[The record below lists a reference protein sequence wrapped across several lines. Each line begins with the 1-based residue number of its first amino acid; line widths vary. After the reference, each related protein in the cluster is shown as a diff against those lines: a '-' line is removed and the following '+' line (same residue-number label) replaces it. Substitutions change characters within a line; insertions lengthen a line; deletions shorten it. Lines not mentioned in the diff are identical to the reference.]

1 MASSFASYASW
12 LSVDD
17 TEPPK
22 SVEPPKSAEP
32 PKSVDQVGWVELAT
46 QATQTDED
54 PLDYRWDGST
64 WLGPGDWETDPVD
77 IIPVKSEVGGVMK
90 LSHPN
95 DSQQPQDEAEPPKP
109 PTKRQRRSGSNDK
122 ANLDESLSQPVEGSQ
137 SQPVVVD
144 GSQSQ
149 GTSSQVVDGS
159 QSQPVVDGS
168 KSQPVHGLRSEQ
180 KTLARQLMLAVLPG
194 LGPAA
199 AEPPKPPTR
208 EVVDGSQSQPV
219 DGSQSQQ
226 IDWAT
231 VSVVV
236 IDGSQSQPVV
246 DGS

>member
-32 PKSVDQVGWVELAT
+32 PKSVDQGWVELAT

-54 PLDYRWDGST
+54 PLDFRWDGST
-64 WLGPGDWETDPVD
+64 WLVPGDWETDPVD
-77 IIPVKSEVGGVMK
+77 ITPGKSEVG
-90 LSHPN
+90 
-95 DSQQPQDEAEPPKP
+95 SQQPQDEAEPPKP
-109 PTKRQRRSGSNDK
+109 PTKRQRRSE
-122 ANLDESLSQPVEGSQ
+122 ASLGLEGA
-137 SQPVVVD
+137 
-144 GSQSQ
+144 
-149 GTSSQVVDGS
+149 SSQVVDGS

-219 DGSQSQQ
+219 DGSQSQ
-226 IDWAT
+226 
-231 VSVVV
+231 
-236 IDGSQSQPVV
+236 PVV

>member
-32 PKSVDQVGWVELAT
+32 PKSVDQG
-46 QATQTDED
+46 TDDDEK
-54 PLDYRWDGST
+54 
-64 WLGPGDWETDPVD
+64 LGPGDWETDPVD
-77 IIPVKSEVGGVMK
+77 IIPAKSEVGGVMK

-109 PTKRQRRSGSNDK
+109 PTKRQRRSE
-122 ANLDESLSQPVEGSQ
+122 ASLGLEGA
-137 SQPVVVD
+137 
-144 GSQSQ
+144 
-149 GTSSQVVDGS
+149 SSQVVDGS

-219 DGSQSQQ
+219 DGSQSQ
-226 IDWAT
+226 
-231 VSVVV
+231 
-236 IDGSQSQPVV
+236 PVV

>member
-1 MASSFASYASW
+1 MGLGLASQ
-12 LSVDD
+12 SVDD
-17 TEPPK
+17 SVANATIQKEP
-22 SVEPPKSAEP
+22 
-32 PKSVDQVGWVELAT
+32 
-46 QATQTDED
+46 
-54 PLDYRWDGST
+54 
-64 WLGPGDWETDPVD
+64 
-77 IIPVKSEVGGVMK
+77 EV
-90 LSHPN
+90 
-95 DSQQPQDEAEPPKP
+95 KP
-109 PTKRQRRSGSNDK
+109 PSPKRIRLSKFDK
-122 ANLDESLSQPVEGSQ
+122 ARLSKAHMDFKREFGF
-137 SQPVVVD
+137 
-144 GSQSQ
+144 
-149 GTSSQVVDGS
+149 
-159 QSQPVVDGS
+159 
-168 KSQPVHGLRSEQ
+168 PVHGLRSEQ

>member
-32 PKSVDQVGWVELAT
+32 PKSVDQGWVELAT

-77 IIPVKSEVGGVMK
+77 IIPGKSEVGGVMK

-109 PTKRQRRSGSNDK
+109 PTKRQCRSKASLLGLEGSQ
-122 ANLDESLSQPVEGSQ
+122 LSFSLSQ
-137 SQPVVVD
+137 SQPV
-144 GSQSQ
+144 G
-149 GTSSQVVDGS
+149 
-159 QSQPVVDGS
+159 
-168 KSQPVHGLRSEQ
+168 
-180 KTLARQLMLAVLPG
+180 
-194 LGPAA
+194 
-199 AEPPKPPTR
+199 
-208 EVVDGSQSQPV
+208 GSQSQPV

-226 IDWAT
+226 IDG
-231 VSVVV
+231 SKSQPIVV
-236 IDGSQSQPVV
+236 DGSQSQ
-246 DGS
+246 

>member
-1 MASSFASYASW
+1 MASSYASYASW

-77 IIPVKSEVGGVMK
+77 ITPGKSEVG
-90 LSHPN
+90 
-95 DSQQPQDEAEPPKP
+95 SQQPQDEAEPPKP
-109 PTKRQRRSGSNDK
+109 PTKRQCRSKASLLGLEGSQ
-122 ANLDESLSQPVEGSQ
+122 LSFSLSQ
-137 SQPVVVD
+137 SQPVGGKYPED
-144 GSQSQ
+144 N
-149 GTSSQVVDGS
+149 SSEWH
-159 QSQPVVDGS
+159 
-168 KSQPVHGLRSEQ
+168 KCWW
-180 KTLARQLMLAVLPG
+180 
-194 LGPAA
+194 
-199 AEPPKPPTR
+199 R
-208 EVVDGSQSQPV
+208 ESLKAGAYLTQPV

>member
-77 IIPVKSEVGGVMK
+77 ITPGKSEVG
-90 LSHPN
+90 
-95 DSQQPQDEAEPPKP
+95 SQQPQDEAEPPKP
-109 PTKRQRRSGSNDK
+109 PTKRQRRSE
-122 ANLDESLSQPVEGSQ
+122 ASLGLEGA
-137 SQPVVVD
+137 
-144 GSQSQ
+144 
-149 GTSSQVVDGS
+149 SSQVVDGS

-219 DGSQSQQ
+219 DGSQSQ
-226 IDWAT
+226 
-231 VSVVV
+231 
-236 IDGSQSQPVV
+236 PVV

>member
-32 PKSVDQVGWVELAT
+32 PKSVDQGWVDLAT

-54 PLDYRWDGST
+54 PLDFRWDGST

-77 IIPVKSEVGGVMK
+77 IIPGKSEVGGVMK

-109 PTKRQRRSGSNDK
+109 PTKRQRRSE
-122 ANLDESLSQPVEGSQ
+122 ASLGLEGA
-137 SQPVVVD
+137 
-144 GSQSQ
+144 
-149 GTSSQVVDGS
+149 SSQVVDGS
-159 QSQPVVDGS
+159 QSQPIVVDGS
-168 KSQPVHGLRSEQ
+168 QSQPVHGLRSEQ

>member
-54 PLDYRWDGST
+54 PLDFRWDGST
-64 WLGPGDWETDPVD
+64 WLVPGDWETDPVD
-77 IIPVKSEVGGVMK
+77 ITPGKSEVG
-90 LSHPN
+90 
-95 DSQQPQDEAEPPKP
+95 SQQPQDEAEPPKP
-109 PTKRQRRSGSNDK
+109 PTKRQRRSE
-122 ANLDESLSQPVEGSQ
+122 ASLGLEGA
-137 SQPVVVD
+137 
-144 GSQSQ
+144 
-149 GTSSQVVDGS
+149 SSQ
-159 QSQPVVDGS
+159 
-168 KSQPVHGLRSEQ
+168 
-180 KTLARQLMLAVLPG
+180 
-194 LGPAA
+194 
-199 AEPPKPPTR
+199 
-208 EVVDGSQSQPV
+208 VVDGSQSQPV

>member
-54 PLDYRWDGST
+54 PLDFRWDGST
-64 WLGPGDWETDPVD
+64 WLVPGDWETDPVD
-77 IIPVKSEVGGVMK
+77 IIPGKSEVGGVMK

-109 PTKRQRRSGSNDK
+109 PTKRQRRSE
-122 ANLDESLSQPVEGSQ
+122 ASLGLEGA
-137 SQPVVVD
+137 
-144 GSQSQ
+144 
-149 GTSSQVVDGS
+149 SSQVVDGS
-159 QSQPVVDGS
+159 QSQPVDGSQSQQIDGSKSQPIVVDGS
-168 KSQPVHGLRSEQ
+168 QSQPVHGLRSEQ

-219 DGSQSQQ
+219 DGSQSQ
-226 IDWAT
+226 
-231 VSVVV
+231 
-236 IDGSQSQPVV
+236 PVV

>member
-77 IIPVKSEVGGVMK
+77 ITPGKSEVG
-90 LSHPN
+90 
-95 DSQQPQDEAEPPKP
+95 SQQPQDEAEPPKP
-109 PTKRQRRSGSNDK
+109 PTKRQCRSKASLLGLEGSQ
-122 ANLDESLSQPVEGSQ
+122 LSFSLSQ
-137 SQPVVVD
+137 SQPV
-144 GSQSQ
+144 GA
-149 GTSSQVVDGS
+149 SSQ
-159 QSQPVVDGS
+159 
-168 KSQPVHGLRSEQ
+168 
-180 KTLARQLMLAVLPG
+180 
-194 LGPAA
+194 
-199 AEPPKPPTR
+199 
-208 EVVDGSQSQPV
+208 VVDGSQSQPV

>member
-32 PKSVDQVGWVELAT
+32 PKSVDQGWVDLAT

-54 PLDYRWDGST
+54 PLDFRWDGST

-77 IIPVKSEVGGVMK
+77 ITPGKSEVG
-90 LSHPN
+90 
-95 DSQQPQDEAEPPKP
+95 SQQPQDEAEPPKP
-109 PTKRQRRSGSNDK
+109 PTKRQRRSE
-122 ANLDESLSQPVEGSQ
+122 ASLGLEGA
-137 SQPVVVD
+137 
-144 GSQSQ
+144 
-149 GTSSQVVDGS
+149 SSQVVDGS

-219 DGSQSQQ
+219 DGSQSQ
-226 IDWAT
+226 
-231 VSVVV
+231 
-236 IDGSQSQPVV
+236 PVV

>member
-1 MASSFASYASW
+1 LASSYASYKCW

-32 PKSVDQVGWVELAT
+32 PKSVDQGWVDLAT

-54 PLDYRWDGST
+54 PLDFRWDGST

-77 IIPVKSEVGGVMK
+77 ITPGKSEVG
-90 LSHPN
+90 
-95 DSQQPQDEAEPPKP
+95 SQQPQDEAEPPKP
-109 PTKRQRRSGSNDK
+109 PTKRQRRSE
-122 ANLDESLSQPVEGSQ
+122 ASLGLEGA
-137 SQPVVVD
+137 
-144 GSQSQ
+144 
-149 GTSSQVVDGS
+149 SSQ
-159 QSQPVVDGS
+159 
-168 KSQPVHGLRSEQ
+168 
-180 KTLARQLMLAVLPG
+180 
-194 LGPAA
+194 
-199 AEPPKPPTR
+199 
-208 EVVDGSQSQPV
+208 VVDGSQSQPV

-246 DGS
+246 EYNSANSIGGS

>member
-1 MASSFASYASW
+1 MGLGLASQ
-12 LSVDD
+12 SVDD
-17 TEPPK
+17 SVANATIQKEP
-22 SVEPPKSAEP
+22 
-32 PKSVDQVGWVELAT
+32 
-46 QATQTDED
+46 
-54 PLDYRWDGST
+54 
-64 WLGPGDWETDPVD
+64 
-77 IIPVKSEVGGVMK
+77 EV
-90 LSHPN
+90 
-95 DSQQPQDEAEPPKP
+95 KP
-109 PTKRQRRSGSNDK
+109 PSPKRIRLSNDK